1 VSVEQLGRFTREI
14 VSLFA
19 EWLSAFY
26 QKNVLFFD
34 SQKIM
39 FFLNHDFLRI
49 FPKNNFIRE
58 LGAHGIG

>member
-14 VSLFA
+14 VSLFV

-34 SQKIM
+34 SQKNNV
-39 FFLNHDFLRI
+39 FLNHDSLRI
-49 FPKNNFIRE
+49 FPKKDFIRE
-58 LGAHGIG
+58 LGAHGVD